1 MTVLHVLSAGAAKGL
16 VQGMQEPF
24 SAASGVSVEG
34 AFGAVGAMREK
45 LLAREPCDLIILTAA
60 IIDALAAQGL
70 VHADSVAALGR
81 VHTGIAVPAGD
92 AHPAI
97 ADADGLRRAL
107 EVARGIYLPDPERAT
122 AGIHFANVLRALG
135 IFDRVRERLRPFPNG
150 AAAMRAMADAGEP
163 GLIGCTQVTEINYT
177 VGVELVG
184 LLPREFELA
193 TTYSLAVCAAAAE
206 PALAREFAGLLIG
219 PASLALRVKGG
230 FVVD

>member
-16 VQGMQEPF
+16 VLGMQEPF
-24 SAASGVSVEG
+24 SAARGVSFES

-45 LLAREPCDLIILTAA
+45 LLAGEPCDLIILTAA
-60 IIDALAAQGL
+60 IIDALAAQRL

-107 EVARGIYLPDPERAT
+107 EGARGIYLPDPERAT

-135 IFDRVRERLRPFPNG
+135 ILDHVRERLRPFPNG

-177 VGVELVG
+177 VGVEFAG

-206 PALAREFAGLLIG
+206 PARAREFAGLLSG
-219 PASLALRVKGG
+219 PASLAMRVQGG

>member
-16 VQGMQEPF
+16 VLGMQEPF

-45 LLAREPCDLIILTAA
+45 FLAREPCDLIILTAA

-122 AGIHFANVLRALG
+122 AGIHFAKRVARAGDFRPGPGAVAALSERRGGDARNGRCGGAG
-135 IFDRVRERLRPFPNG
+135 IDRVHTGHRDQLHGRRRTRG
-150 AAAMRAMADAGEP
+150 SAAAR
-163 GLIGCTQVTEINYT
+163 I
-177 VGVELVG
+177 
-184 LLPREFELA
+184 
-193 TTYSLAVCAAAAE
+193 
-206 PALAREFAGLLIG
+206 
-219 PASLALRVKGG
+219 
-230 FVVD
+230 